1 MSSAREKKP
10 GRRGSASRRAASSRR
25 GSGVGDERITLSSQ
39 DVGSFITI
47 CLEECKSV
55 RIFKD
60 GGAYW
65 LRRSDEVLKAV
76 DGSGQV
82 LFPDNAPSGTGPR
95 SGGPTR

>member
-1 MSSAREKKP
+1 MSSR
-10 GRRGSASRRAASSRR
+10 
-25 GSGVGDERITLSSQ
+25 GDETIPL
-39 DVGSFITI
+39 DLPEVGSLITI
-47 CLEECKSV
+47 CLQDCKSV

-95 SGGPTR
+95 SGGPAR

>member
-10 GRRGSASRRAASSRR
+10 GRRSSASRRAASSRR
-25 GSGVGDERITLSSQ
+25 ESSAGDEPITLSSEA
-39 DVGSFITI
+39 VGSFITI
-47 CLEECKSV
+47 CLAGCKSV
-55 RIFKD
+55 CIFED

-65 LRRSDEVLKAV
+65 LRRSAEVLKAV

-95 SGGPTR
+95 SVGPAR